1 MSDVEIFE
9 QTLEHLLEWNT
20 RQALELDCK
29 NLDLI
34 TYKNKMDIMNKM
46 KKELVDMFKNK
57 K

>member
-29 NLDLI
+29 NPDLI
-34 TYKNKMDIMNKM
+34 AYKNKLDIMNKM

>member
-9 QTLEHLLEWNT
+9 QTLKHLLEWNT

-29 NLDLI
+29 KPDLI
-34 TYKNKMDIMNKM
+34 AYKKKRDIMNKI
-46 KKELVDMFKNK
+46 KKELVDMFENK